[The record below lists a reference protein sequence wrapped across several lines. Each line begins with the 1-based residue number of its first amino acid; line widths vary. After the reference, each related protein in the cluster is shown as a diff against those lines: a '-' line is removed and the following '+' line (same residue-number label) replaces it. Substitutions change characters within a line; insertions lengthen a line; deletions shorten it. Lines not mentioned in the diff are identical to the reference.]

1 MLVNIPQTQTIEQIT
16 TTIKQGRYRS
26 VVFDFDGT
34 LSLIRQG
41 WREIMIPMMV
51 EILCKLNTNE
61 TQTEL
66 ETLVI
71 DYVDRLTGKQTI
83 YQMIQL
89 CEEIQKR
96 GGKAQEPLYYKQQF
110 NDQLNSHIKNRIHGL
125 TSGTTTADDLMVI
138 GTRNLLDNLADR
150 GLVLYLASGTDEA
163 FVRQEANLLGLTPYF
178 EDRIFGAQDQYQD
191 FSKAQVIQNILKTH
205 AIKGTELLGF
215 GDGYVEIENVKT
227 VGGTTI
233 GVASDEVNRE
243 KLNPWKRE
251 RLITVGADI
260 IVPHYAEQEA
270 LIAYLCD
277 L

>member
-110 NDQLNSHIKNRIHGL
+110 TTSSTATSKTEFTVSHRAPQQPMTL
-125 TSGTTTADDLMVI
+125 WS
-138 GTRNLLDNLADR
+138 
-150 GLVLYLASGTDEA
+150 
-163 FVRQEANLLGLTPYF
+163 
-178 EDRIFGAQDQYQD
+178 
-191 FSKAQVIQNILKTH
+191 
-205 AIKGTELLGF
+205 
-215 GDGYVEIENVKT
+215 
-227 VGGTTI
+227 
-233 GVASDEVNRE
+233 
-243 KLNPWKRE
+243 
-251 RLITVGADI
+251 
-260 IVPHYAEQEA
+260 
-270 LIAYLCD
+270 
-277 L
+277 